1 MFTYIALL
9 GLAVIPT
16 PRVATRVTNIVRP
29 RIEVWSNRGDAV
41 YTRSQ
46 GVRVYFRA
54 DQDGYVTLFRVDTDG
69 RVRVLFPRD
78 PWEDNCVRGGREYEA
93 LGNNSRDAFY
103 VDDYPGVGYLF
114 AVVAAD
120 PFAYAAIESGN
131 HWDYRTIAD
140 GRVRGDPYVAL
151 TDLAERIVP
160 ENYADWDY
168 DITPYYVD
176 QHYDYPRFLC
186 YDCHAYAS
194 YTYWDP
200 YWRSC
205 VRFRVV
211 VYDNP
216 YYYPYRYYGGRRV
229 VFVRPFRPQPRF
241 VFKDR
246 DGSGRDNFVTRER
259 ERPLND
265 DRRRTVSSGERIGTT
280 GTVPAPRDAPR
291 RERPGVG
298 GGFMRDN
305 GRSNAPDQNRDDDR
319 RRTPDSGNQGRGND
333 GTTRDNGGVRDNG
346 GTRDDGNT
354 GNRDD
359 GDRGRGRR
367 VTPDQGTVPATPGRE
382 VPTERGRDRSDDRG
396 RGNDDRGRGNE
407 SQDRGRW
414 ERPPVQR
421 VDPPRGEPRRVEP
434 REQPRAEPRA
444 EPRQSR
450 PETRAEPRQSRP
462 EPRAEPRRE
471 SPPRAEPRGRSG
483 GEPKPKSEGELRR
496 RKPD

>member
-1 MFTYIALL
+1 MLTHIALL
-9 GLAVIPT
+9 GLSLVVPV
-16 PRVATRVTNIVRP
+16 PRTATRALTVVRP
-29 RIEVWSNRGDAV
+29 RIEVWSNHGDAV

-54 DQDGYVTLFRVDTDG
+54 DQDGFVTLFRVDTDG

-78 PWEDNCVRGGREYEA
+78 PWEDNFVRGGREYEA
-93 LGNNSRDAFY
+93 LGNNSRDAFF

-120 PFAYAAIESGN
+120 PFDYAAIESGN

-265 DRRRTVSSGERIGTT
+265 DRRRTVSTRRDPAATGTT
-280 GTVPAPRDAPR
+280 GLVPAPRDGPR
-291 RERPGVG
+291 RERPTTGSVRG
-298 GGFMRDN
+298 DVDGISRPDQGDRDD
-305 GRSNAPDQNRDDDR
+305 GRRRTVDQNR
-319 RRTPDSGNQGRGND
+319 GA
-333 GTTRDNGGVRDNG
+333 
-346 GTRDDGNT
+346 
-354 GNRDD
+354 
-359 GDRGRGRR
+359 
-367 VTPDQGTVPATPGRE
+367 DQN
-382 VPTERGRDRSDDRG
+382 
-396 RGNDDRGRGNE
+396 RGNDDARGR
-407 SQDRGRW
+407 D
-414 ERPPVQR
+414 V
-421 VDPPRGEPRRVEP
+421 
-434 REQPRAEPRA
+434 
-444 EPRQSR
+444 
-450 PETRAEPRQSRP
+450 
-462 EPRAEPRRE
+462 
-471 SPPRAEPRGRSG
+471 
-483 GEPKPKSEGELRR
+483 
-496 RKPD
+496 

>member
-1 MFTYIALL
+1 MLNIALV
-9 GLAVIPT
+9 GLAVVVPV
-16 PRVATRVTNIVRP
+16 PRTANNPLTVVRP
-29 RIEVWSNRGDAV
+29 RIEVWSNHGDAV

-54 DQDGYVTLFRVDTDG
+54 DQDGFVTLFRVDTDG

-78 PWEDNCVRGGREYEA
+78 PWEDNFVRGGREYEA
-93 LGNNSRDAFY
+93 LGNSSRDAFY

-120 PFAYAAIESGN
+120 PFDYSAIESGN

-168 DITPYYVD
+168 DIAPYYVN

-205 VRFRVV
+205 VRFRIV
-211 VYDNP
+211 VYDDP

-229 VFVRPFRPQPRF
+229 VFVRPFRPEPRF

-246 DGSGRDNFVTRER
+246 DGSGRDQFVSRQPQ
-259 ERPLND
+259 RPVND
-265 DRRRTVSSGERIGTT
+265 DTRRSPGTRRDPTATGTT
-280 GTVPAPRDAPR
+280 GLVPAPRDRDRETADRGSIWTQR
-291 RERPGVG
+291 RDATQNNR
-298 GGFMRDN
+298 
-305 GRSNAPDQNRDDDR
+305 PDQTGNDDSR
-319 RRTPDSGNQGRGND
+319 RRRVDDPNRGGDTQRGGND
-333 GTTRDNGGVRDNG
+333 SQV
-346 GTRDDGNT
+346 
-354 GNRDD
+354 
-359 GDRGRGRR
+359 DRGRRI
-367 VTPDQGTVPATPGRE
+367 PDDA
-382 VPTERGRDRSDDRG
+382 DRG
-396 RGNDDRGRGNE
+396 RAGESNRGRGQE
-407 SQDRGRW
+407 KERGW
-414 ERPPVQR
+414 ERPPVIR
-421 VDPPRGEPRRVEP
+421 SEPRGEPRRSEP
-434 REQPRAEPRA
+434 RDVQRAEPRRSEPRA

-450 PETRAEPRQSRP
+450 PESRAEPRAQ
-462 EPRAEPRRE
+462 PRAEPRRE
-471 SPPRAEPRGRSG
+471 SPPSSRAEPRRS
-483 GEPKPKSEGELRR
+483 EPKQQKPSQPELRR